1 MGLFT
6 AGLFTGVLA
15 CAVIML
21 VRCAAWYEVRHPED
35 DYWHR
40 NILRLEAD
48 LSGAEQK
55 TIEQEAK
62 VQGLLST
69 EAIDEEGH

>member
-21 VRCAAWYEVRHPED
+21 VRCAAWYEAKHPED

-40 NILRLEAD
+40 NIWRLEAD
-48 LSGAEQK
+48 VSGTEQK
-55 TIEQEAK
+55 TTEQEAK

>member
-21 VRCAAWYEVRHPED
+21 VRCAAWYEARHPED

-40 NILRLEAD
+40 NIWRLEAD
-48 LSGAEQK
+48 VSGAEQK